1 MPGRTIP
8 EAIGAFTAPLQQA
21 VSCLGIAKL
30 TISSQIGAVRMDQA
44 MSWGINNGGGMELR
58 SASGRL
64 EFYASMFWKVIA
76 DPDNGPFRV
85 TTTGYDYQLL
95 RDDRE
100 LWDFHWNTGE
110 KSKVKT
116 PHLHLGDV
124 VLSTAAPVTSKAHL
138 PTGRVTLEQAVRW
151 AVEFGAQPKFSD
163 WEDRLALAEAPH
175 LLFRSWNTEPTQ

>member
-1 MPGRTIP
+1 
-8 EAIGAFTAPLQQA
+8 
-21 VSCLGIAKL
+21 
-30 TISSQIGAVRMDQA
+30 
-44 MSWGINNGGGMELR
+44 
-58 SASGRL
+58 
-64 EFYASMFWKVIA
+64 MFWKVIE

-110 KSKVKT
+110 KSRVKV

-124 VLSTAAPVTSKAHL
+124 VLSSASPVTSKTHL

-151 AVEFGAQPKFSD
+151 AIEFGAEPRFPN

-175 LLFRSWNTEPTQ
+175 LLFRSWNTDPNQ